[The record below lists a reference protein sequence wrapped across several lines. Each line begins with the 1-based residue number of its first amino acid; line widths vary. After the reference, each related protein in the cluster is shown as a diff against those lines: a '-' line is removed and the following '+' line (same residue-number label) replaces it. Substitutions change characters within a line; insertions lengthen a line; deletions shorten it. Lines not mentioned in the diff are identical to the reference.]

1 MHRYSDRNPPVN
13 RTAPSF
19 TNRIK
24 PISGEVER
32 VSPNALFDSC
42 SHPAHAAISGAWR
55 AARSTFEPC
64 CQPAVLLALL
74 VLTGCAVGPDYRQ
87 PDVAATAPA
96 AFAEAGPWQVA
107 APKDDLPKGSW
118 WKIFHDPALDTLE
131 TQAAAASPTL
141 QAAVARRDQAFAA
154 AGISRADYF
163 PSLSL
168 DPSGSRSRYSG
179 NREVPPGA
187 SHASYTTDSYNLPL
201 DLSYEL
207 DLWGRVRRS
216 NESARALA
224 DASNAAY
231 QTVLLGVQADVA
243 QAYFTLRS
251 LATERDLVVR
261 SIETRRL
268 ALELVQ
274 KLFSGGASA
283 KLDVL
288 RAETELASAESDALV
303 LDQRRAALRHALAV
317 LCGQSPEGFAVDDRT
332 ALPVTVP
339 ALPVSLPSEVLERR
353 PDVAAA
359 ERTLAA
365 SNAQIGVA
373 KAAFFPS
380 IKLIGS
386 AGYNSTDLNSL
397 LNSDSRQWS
406 LGPAISLPIFQG
418 GRNVAN
424 YDRAKAAYAE
434 SVASYRTRVLVAF
447 QEVEDGLNGLRYLD
461 EQSAVL
467 ARAVSSSREAAKL
480 STVRYKSGL
489 VSYLEVVDAERTALQ
504 TELTAT
510 ELNAQRF
517 VTSVLLIKALGGGW

>member
-1 MHRYSDRNPPVN
+1 MLS
-13 RTAPSF
+13 
-19 TNRIK
+19 
-24 PISGEVER
+24 
-32 VSPNALFDSC
+32 AL
-42 SHPAHAAISGAWR
+42 GAT
-55 AARSTFEPC
+55 RSTFEPRR
-64 CQPAVLLALL
+64 QPAVFLALL
-74 VLTGCAVGPDYRQ
+74 LLGGCAVGPDYKQ
-87 PDVAATAPA
+87 PDVAANSPT
-96 AFAEAGPWQVA
+96 AFAEAGPWKVA
-107 APKDDLPKGSW
+107 VPKDDLPKGSW
-118 WKIFHDPALDTLE
+118 WKIFHDPMLDTLE

-141 QAAVARRDQAFAA
+141 QAAVARRDQAFAV
-154 AGISRADYF
+154 AGLSRADYF
-163 PSLSL
+163 PQLSL

-187 SHASYTTDSYNLPL
+187 SRASYMTNSYNLPL

-216 NESARALA
+216 NESAVALA
-224 DASNAAY
+224 EASAATY

-251 LATERDLVVR
+251 LATEHDLVVR
-261 SIETRRL
+261 SIETRRQAL
-268 ALELVQ
+268 ALVQ
-274 KLFSGGASA
+274 KLFNGGASD

-317 LCGQSPEGFAVDDRT
+317 LCGQSPEGFAVDDQA

-339 ALPVSLPSEVLERR
+339 ALPVGLPSEVLERR

-359 ERTLAA
+359 ERALAA

-406 LGPAISLPIFQG
+406 LGPAVSLPIFQG

-434 SVASYRTRVLVAF
+434 SVANYRTQVLVAF
-447 QEVEDGLNGLRYLD
+447 QEVEDGLSGLRYLD

-480 STVRYKSGL
+480 STIRYKSGL

-517 VTSVLLIKALGGGW
+517 VTSVLLVKALGGGW